1 MPRKELNGT
10 GRLVWVSKVMV
21 VIGMKK
27 RLLMRVKGKTL
38 TPKYLE
44 VNKKVGKKLRRN
56 AKRRFEMRL
65 QMETVG
71 IIGHFSHM

>member
-1 MPRKELNGT
+1 
-10 GRLVWVSKVMV
+10 
-21 VIGMKK
+21 
-27 RLLMRVKGKTL
+27 MRVKGKTL

-44 VNKKVGKKLRRN
+44 VDKKAGKKPRRN